1 MTKQIHS
8 LAFAVFVGLGLLF
21 VFFGVQVLA
30 FAIVNAFVVGTQGF
44 KVALATLVG
53 GVAMSWASYALAGVF
68 GDAKTILALHKFYK
82 KHLTGSLGLLV
93 MFVLATTLLE
103 NYYQNSPM
111 DFMNVLLDESSFWLF
126 VLLVVV
132 VAPIYEE
139 LVFRGFLMGVVL
151 RAKSTLSIKQRWLFA
166 TVFSSL
172 AFTAIH
178 LQYDWFGLGLIFV
191 LSLIF
196 SWARLVSGSVFLPM
210 VLHFLNNSLAM
221 VVYLLS

>member
-8 LAFAVFVGLGLLF
+8 LAFAIFVGLGLLF